1 MMKQIPASVLN
12 SQGTVLAIMILAA
25 FVLPTIGLYS
35 GGSYTAMVA
44 AVSLAVLVSS
54 RVARHRCRLR
64 LDLRLISLIAAYLVV
79 GWFAILWSVVPA
91 ATEKT
96 ALEMTLLAVVLVP
109 MVSVLKLDLNLDLVF
124 KILTVAIFC
133 GVAFVTVD
141 IAIYEW
147 YGAGAAPDHYTVHR
161 VVKYNRGVSY
171 LEMMLWPMLAYYWLR
186 GAKRTALSLAGAVTL
201 LTVVSASLTAKIA
214 LLTGFAVLAVS
225 LVATDG
231 VFVTM
236 GALVVVLGLAMPAL
250 LKGAS
255 ALLLG
260 ESLPLIKLS
269 GIHRL
274 EFWDYM
280 ADRVWDKPLFG
291 WGLQSV
297 PVLPIHPDE
306 LARYHVVTASGIGHA
321 HNLWLQVW
329 IETGLVGAIL
339 VLAFALYALRKTM
352 SVPVMLR
359 PFSLAGYATVLAL
372 TISTYNLAAD
382 SWWAAIAWF
391 VFLLTLV
398 AKSQRTEITGGDS
411 VEPRC

>member
-1 MMKQIPASVLN
+1 MMERIWAGALG
-12 SQGTVLAIMILAA
+12 SQGAVFVAVLVAA
-25 FVLPTIGLYS
+25 FVLPTVGLYS

-44 AVSLAVLVSS
+44 AVSLAVVVSS
-54 RVARHRCRLR
+54 RLVRHRCHLR
-64 LDLRLISLIAAYLVV
+64 LDPRLTGLMAAYLVV
-79 GWFAILWSVVPA
+79 GWLAILWSVVPA

-96 ALEMTLLAVVLVP
+96 ALEMTLLALVLVP
-109 MVSVLKLDLNLDLVF
+109 VISVVELDLDLNF
-124 KILTVAIFC
+124 IFGILTIAIFC
-133 GVAFVTVD
+133 GVIFATID

-186 GAKRTALSLAGAVTL
+186 GDKRVAFGLAGAVAL

-225 LVATDG
+225 LVATNG
-231 VFVTM
+231 VFMVM
-236 GALVVVLGLAMPAL
+236 GALVVLLGLAMPAL
-250 LKGAS
+250 LKAAS
-255 ALLLG
+255 VLLLG

-329 IETGLVGAIL
+329 VEMGLIGAIIF
-339 VLAFALYALRKTM
+339 LAFALYVLHKTM
-352 SVPVMLR
+352 SIPVIFR
-359 PFSLAGYATVLAL
+359 PFSLAGYATILAL

-382 SWWAAIAWF
+382 SWWAAIAWS
-391 VFLLTLV
+391 VFLFILV
-398 AKSQRTEITGGDS
+398 VKSQKTETAGA
-411 VEPRC
+411 